1 MPLARVTES
10 PGMDDGDDVIKAAIA
25 AGHPP
30 GIHLNADCSLCTAA
44 VLPPYGT
51 EINKRMAFV
60 LYMDLGLRLVQSF
73 RSGPCSCR
81 TAGAKATSHVVRG
94 PSHHEVVNAKPN
106 GRTNKNEPPEEA
118 PQGDTRSALVSRCP
132 HNLSETHTPGTSD
145 QRRECGH
152 CPHEE
157 TPKPLN
163 RENTCPRWDSNPHTF
178 RYRILS
184 AARLPI
190 PPLGRGVHRC
200 NNHSTT
206 VL

>member
-73 RSGPCSCR
+73 RYGPCSCR
-81 TAGAKATSHVVRG
+81 TAGAKAASHVVRG
-94 PSHHEVVNAKPN
+94 PSHHELVNAKTQ
-106 GRTNKNEPPEEA
+106 RKDD
-118 PQGDTRSALVSRCP
+118 QG
-132 HNLSETHTPGTSD
+132 
-145 QRRECGH
+145 
-152 CPHEE
+152 
-157 TPKPLN
+157 
-163 RENTCPRWDSNPHTF
+163 
-178 RYRILS
+178 
-184 AARLPI
+184 
-190 PPLGRGVHRC
+190 
-200 NNHSTT
+200 
-206 VL
+206 